1 MHIQVSILPI
11 TAEFVVS
18 AFIRM
23 GGIVMHSLVRIVAAG
38 ALAGAWG
45 GAAACSSSGSKNAN
59 ETAGTGAAQTN
70 VASGGD
76 LTGAGATFP
85 ALIYAKWFSDYAAQ
99 TGVKINYQPI
109 GSGGGIRQLS
119 EQTVDFGASDA
130 PMTDE
135 EMSKA
140 RGGSIMHIPTVI
152 GAVAIA
158 YNLPGLTQPIR
169 LSGPVAA
176 DIFQGKLT
184 KWSDTR
190 IAALNPGVKLPATDI
205 LVAHRTEA
213 SGTTFIFTSYL
224 SAVSPAWKSG
234 PGAGKEVQWPV
245 GLGGKGN
252 EGVAGTIKQTP
263 GTIGYIE
270 LAYAKQNKIPTALLQ
285 NAAGQFVAPS
295 VEGATAAA
303 EATVSKLPPN
313 TDYRIAI
320 INAPG
325 PTAYPIASFT
335 WLLVYR
341 NMPDAAKA
349 KKLTDFLRWA
359 LTDGEKEAS
368 TLDYAPLPASM
379 SKALVAR
386 LDSIGTGSP
395 K

>member
-1 MHIQVSILPI
+1 
-11 TAEFVVS
+11 
-18 AFIRM
+18 
-23 GGIVMHSLVRIVAAG
+23 MHSLLRLAAIG
-38 ALAGAWG
+38 TLLGAWT
-45 GAAACSSSGSKNAN
+45 GAAACSPGASRNANDTTSKNSNDTNRAV
-59 ETAGTGAAQTN
+59 AGGA
-70 VASGGD
+70 GGGVD

-85 ALIYAKWFSDYAAQ
+85 YPIYLKWFDDYAAK
-99 TGVKINYQPI
+99 TGVKINYQQI

-130 PMTDE
+130 PMTDQ
-135 EMSKA
+135 EMSQA
-140 RGGSIMHIPTVI
+140 RGGPIMHFPTVI

-158 YNLPGLTQPIR
+158 YNLPTVTQPIR
-169 LSGPVAA
+169 LSGSVAA

-184 KWSDTR
+184 KWNDTR
-190 IAALNPGVKLPATDI
+190 IAALNPGVKLPTTDI

-224 SAVSPAWKSG
+224 SAISPAWKSG
-234 PGAGKEVQWPV
+234 PGAGKQVQWPV

-263 GTIGYIE
+263 GAVGYIE

-285 NAAGQFVAPS
+285 NSAGQFVAPS
-295 VEGATAAA
+295 IEGATAAA
-303 EATVSKLPPN
+303 EGTVAKLPPN
-313 TDYRIAI
+313 TDYRISI

-325 PTAYPIASFT
+325 ATAYPIASFT

-341 NMPDAAKA
+341 NMPDATKA

-359 LTDGEKEAS
+359 LTDGEKEVSA
-368 TLDYAPLPASM
+368 LDYAPLPASM
-379 SKALVAR
+379 SKALIAR

>member
-1 MHIQVSILPI
+1 M
-11 TAEFVVS
+11 E
-18 AFIRM
+18 R
-23 GGIVMHSLVRIVAAG
+23 IVTHSLGRFAAIGAVAG
-38 ALAGAWG
+38 ALVAT
-45 GAAACSSSGSKNAN
+45 AACSSSGSKNAN
-59 ETAGTGAAQTN
+59 ETTATGARAT
-70 VASGGD
+70 SGAG

-85 ALIYAKWFSDYAAQ
+85 ALIYAKWFSDYAAK

-140 RGGSIMHIPTVI
+140 RGGPIMHIPTVI

-158 YNLPGLTQPIR
+158 YNLPALTQPIR

-190 IAALNPGVKLPATDI
+190 IAALNPGVKLPSTDI

-224 SAVSPAWKSG
+224 SAVSPVWKSG

-263 GTIGYIE
+263 GAIGYIE

-295 VEGATAAA
+295 IEGATAAA

-313 TDYRIAI
+313 TDYRISI

-341 NMPDAAKA
+341 TMPDGARA

-359 LTDGEKEAS
+359 LTDGENEAS

-386 LDSIGTGSP
+386 LDSIGTSSA